1 MSSLAGALDGYSTS
15 TSYRAHKG
23 ADDIDMH
30 GDNQSSS
37 ANDDPEDSQDQD
49 EEMTDLFGN
58 DNDVEELKAERFVP
72 PFFFCYRQSEETAFS
87 GSLLHPL
94 PLVPIPKG
102 YLHLK
107 ESVARLWNTKK
118 KTYPRKLPSRL
129 KRRKSHSRTYRF
141 QGHPM
146 VM

>member
-15 TSYRAHKG
+15 SSYHPYKG
-23 ADDIDMH
+23 PDDVDMP
-30 GDNQSSS
+30 GENQSSS
-37 ANDDPEDSQDQD
+37 ANDDPEDTQDQD

-58 DNDVEELKAERFVP
+58 DNDVEELKAERSVP
-72 PFFFCYRQSEETAFS
+72 PFFCYRQSEETAFS

-118 KTYPRKLPSRL
+118 KMYPRKLPSRL
-129 KRRKSHSRTYRF
+129 KRRKSHSRTSRF
-141 QGHPM
+141 LGHPM